1 MNVEEAVARRRAL
14 GTRGLAL
21 AACAALIA
29 VVASSLTGVGLAV
42 ATSDMRSSSAAGG
55 SGVGDA
61 AATRKRRLRVT
72 AAAII
77 ALTSELR
84 VSGTVIGASRAQR
97 RRLRVDLQQRASG
110 RWRTRKTVRLRR
122 IVQSDGRFLLRWRR
136 STRVSGSAAGTAVAA
151 TRLGAAV
158 PVVLTVTRG
167 RTAAGAWSAG
177 RRSGTATAAVSAGP

>member
-84 VSGTVIGASRAQR
+84 VSGTVIGASRATAAATCR
-97 RRLRVDLQQRASG
+97 SSA
-110 RWRTRKTVRLRR
+110 TRKRALAYAQDR
-122 IVQSDGRFLLRWRR
+122 
-136 STRVSGSAAGTAVAA
+136 SAAPDRAK
-151 TRLGAAV
+151 R
-158 PVVLTVTRG
+158 
-167 RTAAGAWSAG
+167 W
-177 RRSGTATAAVSAGP
+177 AVSAPLAAINSRVW